1 MGLPSI
7 EDYMA
12 ALQNPALLK
21 AKELQGGRCEKQ
33 GNIVIRYA
41 GGFCVV
47 FKFNVNGKTMAL
59 RCWRTDI
66 SNIKERTRIIA
77 SYLESV
83 RLPYFIGFKYIDNAI
98 VTAKGTQPVVLMD
111 WVSAQPLKG
120 YMSRCL
126 MNNDC
131 EAIRCLANNFKNM
144 VQSLHKH
151 KISHGDLQHGNILV
165 KDDGSIIL
173 VDYDSMYV
181 PDLDGYVDEIK
192 GLDGYQH
199 KARNGIKEVSPI
211 VDYFSELVIYIS
223 LVAISE
229 NPELWHKYNI
239 EDTETLLFTKED
251 LIFPEAS
258 SVFMTLHN
266 MSEEISR
273 LADVLIDFIGREKL
287 EELDPLEDVIV
298 PRNVEIVEHITEKI
312 NLKPKAASPDY
323 RDIIEKMDF
332 SSPKPFHTESPTD
345 GIASKF

>member
-7 EDYMA
+7 EDYMT

-21 AKELQGGRCEKQ
+21 ASELQGGRCEKQ

-47 FKFNVNGKTMAL
+47 FKFNVNGRTMAL

-66 SNIKERTRIIA
+66 NNMKERTRIIT

-98 VTAKGTQPVVLMD
+98 LTAKGIQPVVLMD
-111 WVSAQPLKG
+111 WVSARPLKD
-120 YMSRCL
+120 YISICL
-126 MNNDC
+126 RNNDVA
-131 EAIRCLANNFKNM
+131 AIRHLADDFKNM
-144 VQSLHKH
+144 VQCLHEH

-165 KDDGSIIL
+165 KNDGSIIL

-181 PDLDGYVDEIK
+181 PGLDGYADEIK

-199 KARNGIKEVSPI
+199 KARNRIKEVTP
-211 VDYFSELVIYIS
+211 VADYFSELIIYIS
-223 LVAISE
+223 LVAIAE
-229 NPELWHKYNI
+229 NPKLWHQYDI
-239 EDTETLLFTKED
+239 ENTETMLFTKDD
-251 LIFPEAS
+251 LSLPESS
-258 SVFMTLHN
+258 SVFHSLHN

-273 LADVLIDFIGREKL
+273 LTEMLVDFIGREKL
-287 EELDPLEDVIV
+287 EELEPLEDVIV
-298 PRNVEIVEHITEKI
+298 TRHVKILESITGKMKSKPMEMRQDHSDIVG
-312 NLKPKAASPDY
+312 
-323 RDIIEKMDF
+323 RMDF
-332 SSPKPFHTESPTD
+332 SQKQPLLAESPAD